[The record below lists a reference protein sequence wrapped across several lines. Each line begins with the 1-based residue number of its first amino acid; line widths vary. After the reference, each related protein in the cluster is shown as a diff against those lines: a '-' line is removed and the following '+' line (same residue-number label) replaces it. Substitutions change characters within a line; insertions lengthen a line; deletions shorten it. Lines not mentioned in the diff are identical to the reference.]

1 MSWSDNLKAYLGDAK
16 IDSAF
21 LYTIDGSQRFAET
34 GAAEAITAK
43 EVSDA
48 VKAVASDTKFQGV
61 TIGGT
66 KYVYLLENT
75 GVFAF
80 KKKTKACLFFHG
92 AAYACFI
99 MAEIEPRVLMGAGV
113 DLRTSLS
120 SAGLN

>member
-92 AAYACFI
+92 AACKFI
-99 MAEIEPRVLMGAGV
+99 DFKLYFYQCYVNKCSKIILC
-113 DLRTSLS
+113 LFKL
-120 SAGLN
+120 L